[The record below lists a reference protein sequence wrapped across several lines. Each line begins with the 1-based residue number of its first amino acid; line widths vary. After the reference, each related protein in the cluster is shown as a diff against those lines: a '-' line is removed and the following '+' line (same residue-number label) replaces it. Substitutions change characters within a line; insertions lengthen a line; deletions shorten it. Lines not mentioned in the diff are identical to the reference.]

1 MSNTVKINLVDRSGR
16 KYLNAAERRRFI
28 DTACAAPVPAVQIFA
43 LTLVY
48 TGCRISEALA
58 LRYCDVDINNA
69 CLRFK
74 TLKRRREVWREV
86 PVPPDFVRAIELVH
100 SVRAIELVHSVRAVQ
115 SRSRGVNRRL
125 WTFNRATASR
135 YVKGLMTGADI
146 KGPQASAKG
155 LRHAFGVAAVES
167 GVPLPTI
174 AAVLGHAQITTTAI
188 YTTAVGTEA
197 RTFLSRM
204 WM

>member
-28 DTACAAPVPAVQIFA
+28 DTACAAPVPAVQAFA

-58 LRYCDVDINNA
+58 LRCCDVDIDNA

-86 PVPPDFVRAIELVH
+86 PVPPDF
-100 SVRAIELVHSVRAVQ
+100 VRAIELVHSVRAVQ

-146 KGPQASAKG
+146 EGPQASTKG
-155 LRHAFGVAAVES
+155 LHHAFGVVAVES

-174 AAVLGHAQITTTAI
+174 AAVLGHAQISTTAI

-204 WM
+204 WI

>member
-1 MSNTVKINLVDRSGR
+1 MQT
-16 KYLNAAERRRFI
+16 
-28 DTACAAPVPAVQIFA
+28 FA

-48 TGCRISEALA
+48 TGCRILEALA
-58 LRYCDVDINNA
+58 LRYCDVDIDNA

-86 PVPPDFVRAIELVH
+86 PVPPDFVRAIQ
-100 SVRAIELVHSVRAVQ
+100 LVHSVRAVQ
-115 SRSRGVNRRL
+115 SRSRGALRRI
-125 WTFNRATASR
+125 WSFNRATGSR
-135 YVKGLMTGADI
+135 HVKGLMANAVVH
-146 KGPQASAKG
+146 GPQASAKG
-155 LRHAFGVAAVES
+155 LRHAFGVAAIEA

-174 AAVLGHAQITTTAI
+174 AAVLGHAQISTTAI

-204 WM
+204 WI

>member
-16 KYLNAAERRRFI
+16 KYLNATERRRFI
-28 DTACAAPVPAVQIFA
+28 DTACAAPVPAVQTFA
-43 LTLVY
+43 LTLIY

-58 LRYCDVDINNA
+58 LRYCDVVLDNA

-100 SVRAIELVHSVRAVQ
+100 SVRAVQ
-115 SRSRGVNRRL
+115 SRSRGALRRI
-125 WTFNRATASR
+125 WSFNRATGSR
-135 YVKGLMTGADI
+135 HVKGLMANAAVH
-146 KGPQASAKG
+146 GPHASAKG
-155 LRHAFGVAAVES
+155 LRHAFGVAAVEA
-167 GVPLPTI
+167 GVPLLTI
-174 AAVLGHAQITTTAI
+174 AAVLGHAQISTTAI

-204 WM
+204 WI

>member
-1 MSNTVKINLVDRSGR
+1 MSNAVKINLVDRSGR

-28 DTACAAPVPAVQIFA
+28 DTACAAPVPAVQTFA

-58 LRYCDVDINNA
+58 LRYCDVDIDNA

-86 PVPPDFVRAIELVH
+86 PVPPDF
-100 SVRAIELVHSVRAVQ
+100 VRAIELVHSVRAVQ

-146 KGPQASAKG
+146 EGPQASAKG